1 MSDLEGERDRRDD
14 RDRRLLHLDEV
25 AEVGMYL
32 YMNMTS
38 YMHRLKLAASV
49 GIEQSAPTA
58 RYIAMAIG
66 YCCSPTRLCCE
77 Q

>member
-1 MSDLEGERDRRDD
+1 MSDLEGETDRRDD

-38 YMHRLKLAASV
+38 YMHRLNW
-49 GIEQSAPTA
+49 QP
-58 RYIAMAIG
+58 
-66 YCCSPTRLCCE
+66 P
-77 Q
+77 